1 MTLRAATGAPAE
13 CAARRAAPARLTP
26 RGRALAARCIVAAA
40 FLAAMPLAMAA
51 EFRSVADAAV
61 VLYDAPSLKA
71 KPLFIL
77 GHDTPLEVLVP
88 VEGWIK
94 VKDADGT
101 FGWVEKKALSDR
113 RMLVVRPPMA
123 EVRASADEKAA
134 LVFRA
139 EPGVLL
145 ELGEAVTSA
154 ASASAPGWVRV
165 RHADGQSGFV
175 RITQVFGI

>member
-1 MTLRAATGAPAE
+1 MRGLLAT
-13 CAARRAAPARLTP
+13 
-26 RGRALAARCIVAAA
+26 ALAAAI
-40 FLAAMPLAMAA
+40 PLAIAA

-71 KPLFIL
+71 KPLYIL

-88 VEGWIK
+88 VEGWVK
-94 VKDADGT
+94 VRDADGT
-101 FGWVEKKALSDR
+101 FGWVEKKGLADR
-113 RMLVVRPPMA
+113 RMLLVRSPFA

-154 ASASAPGWVRV
+154 SGASVPGWIKVK
-165 RHADGQSGFV
+165 HADGQSGFV

>member
-1 MTLRAATGAPAE
+1 VLFAVIP
-13 CAARRAAPARLTP
+13 P
-26 RGRALAARCIVAAA
+26 AAA
-40 FLAAMPLAMAA
+40 AD
-51 EFRSVADAAV
+51 FRSVADTAV

-71 KPLFIL
+71 KPLYIL

-88 VEGWIK
+88 VEGWVK
-94 VKDADGT
+94 VRDADGT
-101 FGWVEKKALSDR
+101 FGWVEKKGLADR
-113 RMLVVRPPMA
+113 RMLIVRPPFA
-123 EVRASADEKAA
+123 EVRANADEKAA

-154 ASASAPGWVRV
+154 ASASAPGWVKV
-165 RHADGQSGFV
+165 KHADGQSGFV

>member
-1 MTLRAATGAPAE
+1 MVLRV
-13 CAARRAAPARLTP
+13 ARRL
-26 RGRALAARCIVAAA
+26 LAAAIFAVAC
-40 FLAAMPLAMAA
+40 PPAMAA

-71 KPLFIL
+71 KPLYIL
-77 GHDTPLEVLVP
+77 GRDTPLEVLVP
-88 VEGWIK
+88 VEGWVK
-94 VKDADGT
+94 VRDADGT
-101 FGWVEKKALSDR
+101 FGWVERKGLADK
-113 RMLVVRPPMA
+113 RMLIVRPPFA

-154 ASASAPGWVRV
+154 AAASAPGWVKV